1 MRHPFVD
8 SQLEIFN
15 CEPTSVNGYLN
26 YMSKQDIRDKAYLNH
41 KDILGLNF
49 IRSLGIYYFRRYYR
63 EGLRSH
69 IMEVLRPE
77 DVEKETKGIIR
88 NGIRLYPRA
97 EPLKM
102 LRIFRTKFVSLKEA
116 EEELRRVK
124 IITTYLSPYYL
135 AKPEEFLVSY
145 IGRGKCELLLCGLQ
159 EYVKGEIIE
168 PWGRLDDDH
177 LISLL
182 CDMGIEDSIIINSQ
196 WTQKVRKNAEN
207 FIAKIKQM
215 IMETNHVPDLAG
227 VGNLLF
233 TKSGDIKL
241 VDINNISS
249 VSFDHTIKLDDRG
262 YPVCDKSIEAL
273 FLLERKLSGGA
284 SLIDTPLSKTFLDPE
299 RMKDV
304 KAIEKDFHESMEGS
318 MYYWPS
324 YNVG

>member
-1 MRHPFVD
+1 MP
-8 SQLEIFN
+8 E
-15 CEPTSVNGYLN
+15 E
-26 YMSKQDIRDKAYLNH
+26 DIRDKTYLKH

-49 IRSLGIYYFRRYYR
+49 IRIPGMYYFRRYYR

-88 NGIRLYPRA
+88 DGIRVYPRA
-97 EPLKM
+97 EPLKI
-102 LRIFRTKFVSLKEA
+102 LRIFRTKFGSSKDAEDELK
-116 EEELRRVK
+116 RVK
-124 IITTYLSPYYL
+124 IIAKYL
-135 AKPEEFLVSY
+135 AHDYLARPEEFLVSY
-145 IGRGKCELLLCGLQ
+145 INRSKYELLLCGLQ

-182 CDMGIEDSIIINSQ
+182 CDMGGEDSIVINSQ
-196 WTQKVRKNAEN
+196 WIQKVRKNAQN
-207 FIAKIKQM
+207 FIDKIKQM

-233 TKSGDIKL
+233 TRSGDIKL

-249 VSFDHTIKLDDRG
+249 ISFDHNIKLDDRG

-273 FLLERKLSGGA
+273 FLLEHKLSGGA
-284 SLIDTPLSKTFLDPE
+284 SHINTPPYKTFLDPE
-299 RMKDV
+299 RMKEV
-304 KAIEKDFHESMEGS
+304 KAIEKKFHESMEGS

-324 YNVG
+324 YNAG

>member
-1 MRHPFVD
+1 MP
-8 SQLEIFN
+8 E
-15 CEPTSVNGYLN
+15 E
-26 YMSKQDIRDKAYLNH
+26 DIRDKAYLNH
-41 KDILGLNF
+41 KDILDLNF
-49 IRSLGIYYFRRYYR
+49 IRIPGIYYFRRYYR

-69 IMEVLRPE
+69 IMEVLKPG
-77 DVEKETKGIIR
+77 DVENETKGIIKD
-88 NGIRLYPRA
+88 GIKLYPRA

-102 LRIFRTKFVSLKEA
+102 LRIFRAKFKSLKDA
-116 EEELRRVK
+116 EEELKRVK
-124 IITTYLSPYYL
+124 IIAKYL
-135 AKPEEFLVSY
+135 APDYLARPEEFLVNY
-145 IGRGKCELLLCGLQ
+145 LKGGKLEILLCGLQ

-168 PWGRLDDDH
+168 PWGHLDDDH

-182 CDMGIEDSIIINSQ
+182 CDMGVENSIMINSQ
-196 WTQKVRKNAEN
+196 WTQKVRKNAQN
-207 FIAKIKQM
+207 FIGKIKQM

-262 YPVCDKSIEAL
+262 YPVCDKSIEVL

-284 SLIDTPLSKTFLDPE
+284 SLIDTPPYRTFLAPE
-299 RMKDV
+299 RMKEV
-304 KAIEKDFHESMEGS
+304 KAIEKAFHESMEGS

-324 YNVG
+324 YNAG